1 MKMIILINGPFG
13 VGKTSVATLLNENLE
28 NYIIFDPEE
37 IGSMLR
43 NIVTED
49 IQYQK
54 EKTDDFQDIILWKEL
69 TVLIAAKL
77 MATYNTNLIIPMT
90 IYKLEY
96 FNYIISELKKI
107 DSQVYH
113 FCLLAQRQT
122 IADRLLKR
130 GEKIGSWPFKQI
142 DKCLYSFEH
151 NLEMFGQIILTDCLS
166 VKDITSAILNTVL
179 E

>member
-1 MKMIILINGPFG
+1 MIILINGPFG
-13 VGKTSVATLLNENLE
+13 VGKTSVATLLNESLE
-28 NYIIFDPEE
+28 DYIIFDPEE
-37 IGSMLR
+37 VGGMLR

-49 IQYQK
+49 ILYPK

-96 FNYIISELKKI
+96 FNYIISELRKI
-107 DSQVYH
+107 DCQVYH

-122 IADRLLKR
+122 IIDRLLER
-130 GEKIGSWPFKQI
+130 GEKIGSWPFEQI
-142 DKCLYSFEH
+142 DKCLYSYE
-151 NLEMFGQIILTDCLS
+151 NNMGMFGKIIFTDCLS
-166 VKDITSAILNTVL
+166 VKDITAAILNTVL

>member
-1 MKMIILINGPFG
+1 MIILINGPFG

-28 NYIIFDPEE
+28 NYIIFDPEK

-90 IYKLEY
+90 IYKSACRKS
-96 FNYIISELKKI
+96 SENSGL
-107 DSQVYH
+107 
-113 FCLLAQRQT
+113 FCL
-122 IADRLLKR
+122 
-130 GEKIGSWPFKQI
+130 E
-142 DKCLYSFEH
+142 
-151 NLEMFGQIILTDCLS
+151 
-166 VKDITSAILNTVL
+166 VV
-179 E
+179 

>member
-54 EKTDDFQDIILWKEL
+54 EKTGDFQDIILWKEL
-69 TVLIAAKL
+69 TVLIAA
-77 MATYNTNLIIPMT
+77 
-90 IYKLEY
+90 
-96 FNYIISELKKI
+96 
-107 DSQVYH
+107 
-113 FCLLAQRQT
+113 
-122 IADRLLKR
+122 
-130 GEKIGSWPFKQI
+130 
-142 DKCLYSFEH
+142 
-151 NLEMFGQIILTDCLS
+151 
-166 VKDITSAILNTVL
+166 
-179 E
+179 

>member
-1 MKMIILINGPFG
+1 MIILINGPFG

-77 MATYNTNLIIPMT
+77 MATYNTNLIIKICLP
-90 IYKLEY
+90 
-96 FNYIISELKKI
+96 KK
-107 DSQVYH
+107 SP
-113 FCLLAQRQT
+113 
-122 IADRLLKR
+122 KS
-130 GEKIGSWPFKQI
+130 KK
-142 DKCLYSFEH
+142 
-151 NLEMFGQIILTDCLS
+151 
-166 VKDITSAILNTVL
+166 
-179 E
+179 

>member
-1 MKMIILINGPFG
+1 M
-13 VGKTSVATLLNENLE
+13 
-28 NYIIFDPEE
+28 
-37 IGSMLR
+37 
-43 NIVTED
+43 
-49 IQYQK
+49 
-54 EKTDDFQDIILWKEL
+54 
-69 TVLIAAKL
+69 
-77 MATYNTNLIIPMT
+77 
-90 IYKLEY
+90 EY

-122 IADRLLKR
+122 IADRLLER

-151 NLEMFGQIILTDCLS
+151 NFEMFGQIIFTDCLS